1 MIYVSTGGFNTLPQK
16 SISLLEKTGINSIE
30 LSGGK
35 YFKGIYNYLRK
46 KDCFFLLHNYF
57 PVPTKK
63 FVINLASSNNKI
75 YKKSVLNIKKSIDI
89 SHKINSK
96 FFSFHAGFLLDPPPH
111 LLGGLFKKVKLNN
124 KSLAIKRFA
133 KRAESIARYA
143 KNKNVKILIENN
155 VVTKENLKQF
165 GVNPFLLTTPNEI
178 LEFFKNT
185 HENIGLLLDLG
196 HLKVSSNTLGFDLV
210 KGHKK
215 LIPII
220 EGYHIS
226 DNNGER
232 DSNNEF
238 SKNSWFFKK
247 LKLDVKYITIEVYTT
262 NLKKIRTLYN
272 LIKKKYEK

>member
-1 MIYVSTGGFNTLPQK
+1 M
-16 SISLLEKTGINSIE
+16 
-30 LSGGK
+30 
-35 YFKGIYNYLRK
+35 
-46 KDCFFLLHNYF
+46 
-57 PVPTKK
+57 
-63 FVINLASSNNKI
+63 
-75 YKKSVLNIKKSIDI
+75 NIKKSIDI

-111 LLGGLFKKVKLNN
+111 LLGGLFKKVKLDN
-124 KSLAIKRFA
+124 KSLAIKRFSR
-133 KRAESIARYA
+133 RAESIARYA

-155 VVTKENLKQF
+155 VITKENLKQF
-165 GVNPFLLTTPNEI
+165 GDNPFLLTTPNEI
-178 LEFFKNT
+178 LDFFKNA

-226 DNNGER
+226 DNNGKK

-247 LKLDVKYITIEVYTT
+247 LKLDVKYITIEVYTA
-262 NLKKIRTLYN
+262 NLKKLRTLYN
-272 LIKKKYEK
+272 LIKKKYAK

>member
-1 MIYVSTGGFNTLPQK
+1 MIYVSTGGFNTVPQK
-16 SISLLEKTGINSIE
+16 SVSLLEKTGINSIE

-35 YFKGIYNYLRK
+35 YFKGIYNYLK
-46 KDCFFLLHNYF
+46 KKNCNFLLHNYF
-57 PVPTKK
+57 PVPKKK
-63 FVINLASSNNKI
+63 FVINLASLNNKI

-111 LLGGLFKKVKLNN
+111 LLGALFKKVKLDN
-124 KSLAIKRFA
+124 KSLAIKRFSR
-133 KRAESIARYA
+133 RAESIARYA

-155 VVTKENLKQF
+155 VITKENLKQF
-165 GVNPFLLTTPNEI
+165 GDNPFLLTTPNEI
-178 LEFFKNT
+178 LEFFKNA

-226 DNNGER
+226 DNNGKK

-247 LKLDVKYITIEVYTT
+247 LKLDVKYITIEVYTA

-272 LIKKKYEK
+272 LIKKKYAK